1 MEKKKLLSKNYI
13 LLMLSGLVVSFGY
26 SMIAPLVTS
35 YGVALGAG
43 LTAAGALTGIY
54 SIAALAIRP
63 FSGYASDVFEKR
75 NICIL
80 STVLITLAMLG
91 YCIAPG
97 IRAMFAVRVLH
108 GIAFGIQGTVNIAIL
123 YDYVPRER
131 LAEGIGYYSLGQVV
145 SQVCG
150 PGLGIEIKDRFGYK
164 QLFWIITIMSVLAI
178 IFILLTDKKEEGEE
192 KKMPAVKKR
201 GVPFSFGKIIAI
213 PCIVYALIGGLFS
226 LENGVVNSF
235 LLLAAEEKGID
246 GISLFFTLNAAVLFG
261 IRMTVG
267 RIVDRHSLTAIVNV
281 SLVTSMA
288 AMTAVGGGNCL
299 WIMLA
304 AAVLKAVGQG
314 TGQISLQ
321 TACMKRVDAAKVGIA
336 TSTFYIGADLGQG
349 LGPVICGKI
358 SERFGYEIMFYA
370 VAVLMIIAC
379 LGFNLYQRRTCRGRQ
394 DDNKNPEEK
403 EGSLKQRK
411 NSHFSG
417 FSNTNRLT
425 K

>member
-1 MEKKKLLSKNYI
+1 MLEKKKLFSKNYV

-43 LTAAGALTGIY
+43 LTTAGALTGIY

-80 STVLITLAMLG
+80 STILITLAMLG
-91 YCIAPG
+91 YCIAPE
-97 IRAMFAVRVLH
+97 IRTMFAVRVLH

-150 PGLGIEIKDRFGYK
+150 PGLGIEIKDRFGYR
-164 QLFWIITIMSVLAI
+164 QLFWIITVMSVLAI
-178 IFILLTDKKEEGEE
+178 FFILLTNRRTEREEERTPVVRKEGF
-192 KKMPAVKKR
+192 R
-201 GVPFSFGKIIAI
+201 FSFGKIIAV
-213 PCIVYALIGGLFS
+213 PCIVYALIGGIFS

-246 GISLFFTLNAAVLFG
+246 GISFFFTLNAAVLFG

-267 RIVDRHSLTAIVNV
+267 KVVDRHSLTAIVNV
-281 SLVTSMA
+281 SLLTSMA
-288 AMTAVGGGNCL
+288 AMAAIGGGHFL
-299 WIMLA
+299 GIMLV
-304 AAVLKAVGQG
+304 AAVLKAIGQG

-321 TACMKRVDAAKVGIA
+321 TACMKKVDAARVGIA

-358 SERFGYEIMFYA
+358 SERFGYKTMFYA
-370 VAVLMIIAC
+370 VAVLMVIAC
-379 LGFNLYQRRTCRGRQ
+379 LGFNLYQRRMCRGRQ
-394 DDNKNPEEK
+394 DDNKKTEEK
-403 EGSLKQRK
+403 EGKLEAK
-411 NSHFSG
+411 
-417 FSNTNRLT
+417 TLA
-425 K
+425 